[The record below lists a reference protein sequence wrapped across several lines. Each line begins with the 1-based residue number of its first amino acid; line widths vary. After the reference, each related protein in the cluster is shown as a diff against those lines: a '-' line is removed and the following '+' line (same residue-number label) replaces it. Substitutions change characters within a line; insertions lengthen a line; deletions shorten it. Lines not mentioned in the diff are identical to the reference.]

1 VGLILIGLGLS
12 LVVSVGLFA
21 TACGYVALNAAYTGW
36 LRRIPVVD
44 IVAIATAFV
53 LRALA
58 GAVAAQV
65 PVSHWF
71 IVFVSCSA
79 LFVAAGKRYAD
90 LLDPAARKSRRVLQA
105 YSAGFLRLVIA
116 VSWALALAT
125 YFVWAFQG
133 HRAGSDPW
141 RELSLVPLALVTLRY
156 LEIVSRGA
164 GGAPERVLFSD
175 RFVQLAG
182 AIWLAMFAVGV

>member
-1 VGLILIGLGLS
+1 V
-12 LVVSVGLFA
+12 
-21 TACGYVALNAAYTGW
+21 
-36 LRRIPVVD
+36 
-44 IVAIATAFV
+44 
-53 LRALA
+53 A

-65 PVSHWF
+65 PVSSWF

-90 LLDPAARKSRRVLQA
+90 HLDPAARSSRRVLQS

-116 VSWALALAT
+116 ISWALALGT
-125 YFVWAFQG
+125 YFVWAIQSHSDG
-133 HRAGSDPW
+133 ADPW

-156 LEIVSRGA
+156 LVIVSEGG

-175 RFVQLAG
+175 RFVQVAG